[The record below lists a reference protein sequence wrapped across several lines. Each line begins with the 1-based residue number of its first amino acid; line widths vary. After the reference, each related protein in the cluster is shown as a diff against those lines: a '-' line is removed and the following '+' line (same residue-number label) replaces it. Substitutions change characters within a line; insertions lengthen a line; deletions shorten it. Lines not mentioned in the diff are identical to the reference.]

1 MSICIGLALSGLM
14 IYEGLVIELN
24 WSFILIVMISLVLN
38 KINPKLTCLAY
49 VMAIIY
55 ILDDLLIRIGLKTQ
69 YFKLSY
75 VEMIYLVGI
84 LHVIEGILTFFL
96 GGESS
101 YPIMTYRGKSV
112 AGGYQAYGKWI
123 VPLLFFSIGG
133 IYIPIIAGIL
143 YYNESFVLS
152 PSEKAKKMGFLIS
165 AFGLIV
171 IFICRLVMDGSIPLG
186 VGILSMP
193 LLHEVLFIIDTYIEK
208 GDLKYPLPKEGI
220 RVMEVL
226 GENTLGIN
234 RGDIIKA
241 LNEKIVCNEEYY
253 NVQMSKNDKMTIE
266 VERVTG
272 ERVRL
277 VCTAEELRA
286 MKLIFLPPY

>member
-1 MSICIGLALSGLM
+1 M
-14 IYEGLVIELN
+14 IYQRVVIELS
-24 WSFILIVMISLVLN
+24 WSFILIVILSLVLN
-38 KINPKLTCLAY
+38 KVNPKLTCLAY
-49 VMAIIY
+49 IMAIIY
-55 ILDDLLIRIGLKTQ
+55 ILDYLLIKIGLKTQ

-101 YPIMTYRGKSV
+101 YPIMAYRGKSV

-133 IYIPIIAGIL
+133 IYVPIIAGVL

-152 PSEKAKKMGFLIS
+152 PSEKARKMGVLIS
-165 AFGLIV
+165 SFGMLI
-171 IFICRLVMDGSIPLG
+171 IFISRLVVSGNIPLG

-193 LLHEVLFIIDTYIEK
+193 LLHEVLFIVDTYIEK
-208 GDLKYPLPKEGI
+208 GNLKYPLPKEGI

-226 GENTLGIN
+226 GENVLGIN
-234 RGDIIKA
+234 RGDIIKT
-241 LNEKIVCNEEYY
+241 LNEKIVCSEEYY
-253 NVQMSKNDKMTIE
+253 NVQMNKNDKMIIE

-272 ERVRL
+272 EQVRL
-277 VCTAEELRA
+277 VCTAEELKA
-286 MKLIFLPPY
+286 MRLIFLPPY